1 MDFVSEIFYNGA
13 KSGNGMVVIVHCDK
27 YDSPIG
33 PIWLTGRDGILT
45 GLSFV
50 KPIGQFSVGNFKTVE
65 QWLNDYFQGVSREID
80 FQTEL
85 SGTTFQKLIWD
96 MLLEIPFGQTIT
108 YGQLAKRAAR
118 AMGKEKMSSQAV
130 GQAVSRNPIAIIIP
144 CHRVMGAGGKLT
156 GYAYGIEKKL
166 WLLNHEGSRR

>member
-1 MDFVSEIFYNGA
+1 LPARKEILLSDYIDKLEECDMAKIAILGSGAFGAALAVMCCSMGHDVTVWSRSPAELKEADGQMFHKKLPGVS
-13 KSGNGMVVIVHCDK
+13 
-27 YDSPIG
+27 
-33 PIWLTGRDGILT
+33 
-45 GLSFV
+45 
-50 KPIGQFSVGNFKTVE
+50 
-65 QWLNDYFQGVSREID
+65 VSREID

-85 SGTTFQKLIWD
+85 SGTPFQKLIWD

-144 CHRVMGAGGKLT
+144 CHRVMGAGGKPT
-156 GYAYGIEKKL
+156 GYAYGLEKEL